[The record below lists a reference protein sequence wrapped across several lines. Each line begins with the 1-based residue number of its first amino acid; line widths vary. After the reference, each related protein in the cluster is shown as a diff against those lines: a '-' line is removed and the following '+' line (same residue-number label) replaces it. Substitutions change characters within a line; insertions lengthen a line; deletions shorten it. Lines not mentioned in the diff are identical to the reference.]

1 MKASMSECS
10 ILGLLV
16 RKTED
21 ICRTQ
26 VFTKFRMES
35 TANQSNATDSDV
47 QGRLQPSV
55 VRTHRESQASVGQ
68 TPHCTGGGYVQNA
81 DSIGLI
87 EEWNWH
93 VDEDG

>member
-10 ILGLLV
+10 ILDLPV
-16 RKTED
+16 RKTKD

-26 VFTKFRMES
+26 VFTKVSRMKS

-68 TPHCTGGGYVQNA
+68 TPHCMGGGYVQNA

-87 EEWNWH
+87 
-93 VDEDG
+93 DECKLAC